1 MVWTLEYEAA
11 ARKQLRKLGGAPAA
25 RIISGLERIA
35 QLDNPRSRGK
45 AMLDNYAGYWRYRF
59 EDFRAIVKIEDDKL
73 IIVVVT
79 VGHRREVYG

>member
-25 RIISGLERIA
+25 RIIAGLEKIA
-35 QLDNPRSRGK
+35 QLENPRNRGK

-59 EDFRAIVKIEDDKL
+59 EDFRVIVKFEDDRL